1 MKREELSRM
10 FTGTGNPAYKDG
22 RTKDLAK
29 DIGRK
34 RLYYTWIGIRRRAR
48 AKCFSTRPL
57 DRHKRIYENVDV
69 CEEWNDWIVFEE
81 WAKESGWATGLT
93 IDRIDNNKGYFPGN
107 CRWVSLAEN
116 NRNRRC
122 VRKYLYN
129 GEELT
134 IGQIAKMTGV
144 PEDRLYNRAVNYGY
158 TIEDAVNKPPKS
170 GKRFFKP

>member
-10 FTGTGNPAYKDG
+10 FTGAGNPAYKDG

-29 DIGRK
+29 DIDRK

-48 AKCFSTRPL
+48 AKCFNTRPL

-69 CEEWNDWIVFEE
+69 CDEWNDWLVFEK
-81 WAKESGWATGLT
+81 WAIENGWKPGLT
-93 IDRIDNNKGYFPGN
+93 IDRIDCNGDYCPQN
-107 CRWVSLAEN
+107 CRWISREDN

-122 VRKYLYN
+122 VRKYRYN

-134 IGQIAKMTGV
+134 LGQIARLTGV
-144 PEDRLYNRAVNYGY
+144 PEDRLYNRVVNYGY

-170 GKRFFKP
+170 GKRFFIP